1 MIFVVLAS
9 NSPYS
14 CYPGAGESGT
24 SLAQLEDY
32 CGRKECEKK
41 CNSELLCKGFDFLR
55 TNAKCSCRLFPE
67 NTPRKIDDGSNPR
80 QYCEKKRALEKGNVV
95 LYSQI
100 SIDFCSLYNSLKISW
115 LIFLFQTTHKNVMD
129 QTDAGKI
136 ISVLVSNTIEY
147 FATALTKDANGI
159 QMIA

>member
-95 LYSQI
+95 LYSQN
-100 SIDFCSLYNSLKISW
+100 SIDYAHYIIHSKYHGSFFC
-115 LIFLFQTTHKNVMD
+115 FRQ
-129 QTDAGKI
+129 
-136 ISVLVSNTIEY
+136 
-147 FATALTKDANGI
+147 LTKMLWTKPMRGK
-159 QMIA
+159 